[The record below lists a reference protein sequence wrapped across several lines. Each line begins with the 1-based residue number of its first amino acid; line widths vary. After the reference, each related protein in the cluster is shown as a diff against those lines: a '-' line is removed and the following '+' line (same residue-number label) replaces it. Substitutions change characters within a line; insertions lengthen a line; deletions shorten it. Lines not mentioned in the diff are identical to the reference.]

1 MLQMTFSD
9 ITHPEDLE
17 ADLEQMQAIVRG
29 DNEPYTMEKRYVRK
43 DGSQVWVNLTV
54 SLVRE
59 ASGEPR
65 YFISVVEDISERKR
79 IEEER
84 DLLLVGEKLARAEA
98 DAARRRLA
106 LLAAAGPALSA
117 SPDHAEAPPRA
128 PPAGGWRC
136 WPPRGPP
143 SLPPSTTRRRS
154 GACRAWWS
162 PSSRTGACST

>member
-79 IEEER
+79 IEEEG
-84 DLLLVGEKLARAEA
+84 DLLLVREHLARAEA
-98 DAARRRLA
+98 VAARRRLA
-106 LLAAAGPALSA
+106 LLAAAGPPLFAH
-117 SPDHAEAPPRA
+117 PDYEYYPTART
-128 PPAGGWRC
+128 
-136 WPPRGPP
+136 
-143 SLPPSTTRRRS
+143 SLLVPH
-154 GACRAWWS
+154 
-162 PSSRTGACST
+162 

>member
-17 ADLEQMQAIVRG
+17 ADLEQMQAMLRG

-43 DGSQVWVNLTV
+43 GGSQVWVNLTV

-84 DLLLVGEKLARAEA
+84 DLLLVREQLARAEA
-98 DAARRRLA
+98 VAARRRLA
-106 LLAAAGPALSA
+106 LLAAAGPTLSA
-117 SPDHAEAPPRA
+117 SLDSEDTLRRAARPLAPGRA
-128 PPAGGWRC
+128 RGG
-136 WPPRGPP
+136 
-143 SLPPSTTRRRS
+143 RR
-154 GACRAWWS
+154 
-162 PSSRTGACST
+162 